1 MLTLI
6 LRDGVQAGLVFPA
19 LPRPEPPLQRGQRR
33 QDDPRRYQGLVDT
46 HRASQTKGIHAITG
60 LWTLLTVLLLL
71 VFLQ

>member
-46 HRASQTKGIHAITG
+46 HRASQTKGTG